1 MVSDRSNDIQN
12 VRLKKRFITNVIK
25 PTPKI
30 VDVTTGN
37 FFREKYATVIATRN
51 TNEASSR

>member
-1 MVSDRSNDIQN
+1 M
-12 VRLKKRFITNVIK
+12 TNVIK
-25 PTPKI
+25 PTLKI

-37 FFREKYATVIATRN
+37 FFREKYAIVIATRN